1 MYPKRYKKCKKV
13 FKNVL
18 KIVQNCRKTCK
29 NVKKCIK
36 CTVNICK
43 VDGIN
48 GKRFQGL
55 GKGSKKIIIITVDS

>member
-1 MYPKRYKKCKKV
+1 MYNKCKKV

-29 NVKKCIK
+29 NVKNRTK

-43 VDGIN
+43 IGGIN
-48 GKRFQGL
+48 GKEFQGF
-55 GKGSKKIIIITVDS
+55 